1 MTPSETRHPETS
13 LTPPRNVTVLLVDD
27 HTVVRQGT
35 REMLVSHPNIQVVGE
50 SGSGENLLGL
60 LKLKTPQV
68 LLLDVNLP
76 GKNGLEL
83 LSEIKPQLPDLKIVM
98 FSAHSDIQYIRKAL
112 SHGADGYLSK
122 IVSEEELQQAVF
134 QVVEQNTEQL
144 PVLSED
150 VRLRLKDSPEDPL
163 PGLTARER
171 EILVMVAQGN
181 TNSSIA
187 THLFLSVK
195 TVDSHVA
202 KLIKKLSVSNR
213 SQLTAFAYEQ
223 NLL

>member
-1 MTPSETRHPETS
+1 
-13 LTPPRNVTVLLVDD
+13 
-27 HTVVRQGT
+27 
-35 REMLVSHPNIQVVGE
+35 
-50 SGSGENLLGL
+50 
-60 LKLKTPQV
+60 
-68 LLLDVNLP
+68 
-76 GKNGLEL
+76 

>member
-1 MTPSETRHPETS
+1 MPSETQNQETS
-13 LTPPRNVTVLLVDD
+13 LTPQQTVTVLLVDD

-50 SGSGENLLGL
+50 ASSGENLLGL
-60 LKLKTPQV
+60 LKIKTPQV

-83 LSEIKPQLPDLKIVM
+83 LSEIKPQLPNLKILM

-112 SHGADGYLSK
+112 SNGADGYLSK
-122 IVSEEELQQAVF
+122 IVSEKELQQAVF
-134 QVVEQNTEQL
+134 QVVECDVKKL
-144 PVLSED
+144 PILSED

-181 TNSSIA
+181 TNSAIA

-202 KLIKKLSVSNR
+202 KLIKKLAVSNR
-213 SQLTAFAYEQ
+213 SQLTAFAYEH

>member
-1 MTPSETRHPETS
+1 MTPSQAQNQNTS
-13 LTPPRNVTVLLVDD
+13 LTPQQTVTVLLVDD

-50 SGSGENLLGL
+50 ASSGENLLGL

-83 LSEIKPQLPDLKIVM
+83 LAEIKPQLPDLKILM

-112 SHGADGYLSK
+112 SNGADGYLSK
-122 IVSEEELQQAVF
+122 IVSEKELQQAVF
-134 QVVEQNTEQL
+134 QVISSDVQKL
-144 PVLSED
+144 PILSED

-181 TNSSIA
+181 TNSAIA
-187 THLFLSVK
+187 TNLFLSVK

-202 KLIKKLSVSNR
+202 KLIKKLAVSNR
-213 SQLTAFAYEQ
+213 SQLTAFAYEH

>member
-1 MTPSETRHPETS
+1 MTPSQAQNQNTS
-13 LTPPRNVTVLLVDD
+13 LTPQQTVTVLLVDD

-50 SGSGENLLGL
+50 ASSGENLLGL

-83 LSEIKPQLPDLKIVM
+83 LTEIKPQLPDLKILM

-112 SHGADGYLSK
+112 SNGADGYLSK
-122 IVSEEELQQAVF
+122 IVSEKELQQAVF
-134 QVVEQNTEQL
+134 QVISSDVQKL
-144 PVLSED
+144 PILSED

-181 TNSSIA
+181 TNSAIA
-187 THLFLSVK
+187 TNLFLSVK

-202 KLIKKLSVSNR
+202 KLIKKLAVSNR
-213 SQLTAFAYEQ
+213 SQLTAFAYEH